1 MIKVVEVLSDT
12 NIGGAGRLLLT
23 RFALS
28 DKEKFDES
36 IVLPC
41 QSELCCEFEH
51 LGYKPL
57 IIKFCKDKSFDI
69 AGIIPLYR
77 HFRAASPDVVNC
89 HGCLSARIAAKLAN
103 VPVRIYTRH
112 CAYTPSDF
120 MRKNGTRKIIGRV
133 SSFLSDRII
142 AVADA
147 AKDNLTDV
155 GISADM
161 IEVII
166 NGVSSIKKITPEERC
181 NKRKELGIPEDAFV
195 CGICAR
201 LEDCKG
207 IDILLRAARML
218 LRNNDNYY
226 FVVVGKGSKCLEL
239 KELSRSLG
247 IAEKVK
253 FIGFVNDVGPYFN
266 CFDLNINCSRGTET
280 SSLAISEG
288 MSIGLPCVASDWGG
302 NPHMVRDGY
311 NGFIFPVDNFIRLSE
326 LIEKLYEDKM
336 LYKQLSENAY
346 RRYCEEFT
354 ADNMTRKTEELYMK
368 LYLDTVENHQ
378 T

>member
-28 DKEKFDES
+28 DKQKFDES

-41 QSELCCEFEH
+41 ESELCGEFEI
-51 LGYKPL
+51 LGYKPR

-77 HFRAASPDVVNC
+77 HFKDVSPDIVNC
-89 HGCLSARIAAKLAN
+89 HGCLSARIAARLAN

-120 MRKNGTRKIIGRV
+120 MRKKGTRKIIGRV
-133 SSFLSDRII
+133 SEYLSDRII

-155 GISADM
+155 GISEDI

-166 NGVSSIKKITPEERC
+166 NGVSTIEKITSEERSK
-181 NKRKELGIPEDAFV
+181 KRKELGIPEDAFV

-218 LRNNDNYY
+218 LRNNDKYY
-226 FVVVGKGSKCLEL
+226 FVIVGKGSKYLEL
-239 KELSRSLG
+239 KDLSSSLG
-247 IAEKVK
+247 IYNKVK

-288 MSIGLPCVASDWGG
+288 MSIGLPCIASDWGG
-302 NPHMVRDGY
+302 NPYMVRDGY
-311 NGFIFPVDNFIRLSE
+311 NGFVFPVDNFIRLSE
-326 LIEKLYEDKM
+326 LIEKLYDDKT
-336 LYKQLSENAY
+336 LYKQLSENSY

-354 ADNMTRKTEELYMK
+354 ADKMTRKTEELYMR
-368 LYLDTVENHQ
+368 LYHDAVDNHQ